1 MNIEYITEKELSVT
15 RFSSSGPIMVMPYT
29 QRAEAERACENAARR
44 SGLKEG
50 LILAVDDQARKGFI
64 QVANTAFQRT
74 ESPWFG
80 YFAQDAYA
88 GRSWLSIATQTL
100 ETSNAS
106 LIAFNDGKWAG
117 LLASFGLTRRS
128 WAVRNYAGL
137 FFHPGYLR
145 HYADAELT
153 LLAMQDKQYTYNANS
168 VLIEVDW
175 KKDSAPVHPQDKE
188 LFNQR
193 KTNGF
198 GNRVDNSKLLA
209 LFF

>member
-1 MNIEYITEKELSVT
+1 MQIEYITEKELSVS
-15 RFSSSGPIMVMPYT
+15 RFVTSGPLMVMPYT
-29 QRAEAERACENAARR
+29 QEAEAEKACENAGRR
-44 SGLKEG
+44 SGIKEG
-50 LILAVDDQARKGFI
+50 LILAVHDQARQGFI
-64 QVANTAFQRT
+64 KVVNTAFQRT
-74 ESPWFG
+74 QSPWFG

-88 GRSWLSIATQTL
+88 GRSWLAIATQTL

-117 LLASFGLTRRS
+117 LLASFGLARRS
-128 WAVRNYAGL
+128 WAVRNYAGD

-153 LLAMQDKQYTYNANS
+153 LLALQDKQYTYNANS
-168 VLIEVDW
+168 VLTEVDW
-175 KKDSAPVHPQDKE
+175 KKDGAPVHPKDKL

-193 KTNGF
+193 KSNGF
-198 GNRVDNSKLLA
+198 GNRVDDNKLLS